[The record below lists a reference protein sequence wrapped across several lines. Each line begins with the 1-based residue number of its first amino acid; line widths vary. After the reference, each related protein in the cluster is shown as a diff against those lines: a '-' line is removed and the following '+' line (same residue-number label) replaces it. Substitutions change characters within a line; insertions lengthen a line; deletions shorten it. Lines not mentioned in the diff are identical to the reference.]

1 MHWERSG
8 FNTLFFLM
16 TNFSKAFYYK
26 LDFHY
31 KKIYHVATSSF
42 ELCFTLPFSTLHI
55 FTGLLQF
62 IDLNGTLFLTF
73 HLLKFNVEECCVT
86 LIQ

>member
-1 MHWERSG
+1 M
-8 FNTLFFLM
+8 LQLQFL
-16 TNFSKAFYYK
+16 SSAS
-26 LDFHY
+26 
-31 KKIYHVATSSF
+31 YH
-42 ELCFTLPFSTLHI
+42 LLSTLDI

-73 HLLKFNVEECCVT
+73 HLLKINVKECCVT